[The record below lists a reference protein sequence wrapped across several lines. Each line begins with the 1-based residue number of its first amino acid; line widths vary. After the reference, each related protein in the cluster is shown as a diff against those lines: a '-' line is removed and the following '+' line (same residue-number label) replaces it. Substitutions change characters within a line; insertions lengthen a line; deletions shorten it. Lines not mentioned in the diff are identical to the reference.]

1 MRSRYVCARDD
12 GLGLSLQEQHPGWWQ
27 PYCSTRGV
35 FRHIGA
41 AVSAWP
47 GRFSRTSGSNHFLP
61 DRTVWWP
68 RATPRLGELQKQAGS
83 HIQER
88 ASMQMAD
95 ANGFPETPAS
105 FYQKFSRDFIV
116 WGGEWLTVSLAVTC
130 PTAWSLAPTD
140 KPSPGPCSLF
150 LSPR

>member
-105 FYQKFSRDFIV
+105 FYLECPSGKGPQPSPVTDV
-116 WGGEWLTVSLAVTC
+116 PLLAVEAAAT
-130 PTAWSLAPTD
+130 TSG
-140 KPSPGPCSLF
+140 S
-150 LSPR
+150 